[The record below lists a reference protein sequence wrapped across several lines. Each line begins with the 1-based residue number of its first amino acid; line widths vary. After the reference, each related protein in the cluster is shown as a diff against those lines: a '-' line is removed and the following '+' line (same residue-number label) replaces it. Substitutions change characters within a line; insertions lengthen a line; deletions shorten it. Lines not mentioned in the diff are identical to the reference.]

1 MIIRL
6 YVGELYLAISR
17 AELGKENK
25 AEIMRNQRQDQGT
38 VWLAKNDVCL
48 GGLVLISL
56 HSRLLQMYC
65 NHCCWVFFCMNQ
77 FTVFDLYEISNA
89 TVLVS
94 VQLVFKD
101 IILHKI
107 VYSLFYVKGGN
118 FNVTCLKNC
127 LLWKITL

>member
-1 MIIRL
+1 
-6 YVGELYLAISR
+6 
-17 AELGKENK
+17 
-25 AEIMRNQRQDQGT
+25 
-38 VWLAKNDVCL
+38 
-48 GGLVLISL
+48 
-56 HSRLLQMYC
+56 
-65 NHCCWVFFCMNQ
+65 MNQ

-107 VYSLFYVKGGN
+107 VYSLFYVKAGN

-127 LLWKITL
+127 LLWKNHIIISPVSFRSIVI